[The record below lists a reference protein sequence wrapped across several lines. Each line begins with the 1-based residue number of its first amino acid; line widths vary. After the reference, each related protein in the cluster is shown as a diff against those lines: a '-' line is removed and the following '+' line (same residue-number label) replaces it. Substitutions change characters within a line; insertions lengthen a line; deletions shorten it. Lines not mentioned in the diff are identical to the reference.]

1 MQTSRILAIG
11 EISPELAELVRLLSE
26 RYAVSLAQSMTD
38 IERAAEQ
45 PPILIIAERRC
56 LQRLNFES
64 VSAMIQNIE
73 TLWML
78 LDNDSAADD
87 DDSALLSRMYF
98 VIPAP
103 CAPEMAYHLA
113 LRAIEHAQLVR
124 EHEQLVCEHEQLVC
138 EHEQLVR
145 ASEEVQP
152 SRSRVPESAPMRD
165 AFQQEAVCEN
175 MTAQQWGEKMSSEKF
190 AMLGQMLAG
199 IIHEINT
206 PSGAINAAVVNVQ
219 HHLKTLLES
228 GSAVSRL
235 GMKPEETLTVLRIFG
250 NMLNALEG
258 KPRRHSGEIRNEQKA
273 LAERLT
279 QRNVPDAAKLAR
291 EVARLG
297 ISPWLDEALLLFEAY
312 SVEPLLAFL
321 TSWHRIIHSAQD
333 IKLSN
338 EMLTRMVRAVKSYS
352 YPWQD
357 RQELADIQESLDTAL
372 ILLANKFKHKITLA
386 TDFAEL
392 PAILCNPSDLTH
404 VWLNLLH
411 NAIQAIDG
419 DGEIRI
425 ETFATKDYIGVRV
438 TDTGNGI
445 PSDILPK
452 IFAPNFTTKSREE
465 GTGFGLYLVRQILDK
480 HQATIEVS
488 SVPGHT
494 TFEVRLP
501 R

>member
-26 RYAVSLAQSMTD
+26 QYAVFLAQSMTD
-38 IERAAEQ
+38 IERFAEQ
-45 PPILIIAERRC
+45 PPVLIIAERRC

-64 VSAMIQNIE
+64 VSAMIQDAG

-87 DDSALLSRMYF
+87 DDSMLLSRMYY

-113 LRAIEHAQLVR
+113 VRAIEHAQLVR
-124 EHEQLVCEHEQLVC
+124 EHERLA
-138 EHEQLVR
+138 R
-145 ASEEVQP
+145 ASEDVRP
-152 SRSRVPESAPMRD
+152 SLTHAPEAVPTRD
-165 AFQQEAVCEN
+165 ASPQEAVCEK

-219 HHLKTLLES
+219 HHLNTVLEN
-228 GSAVSRL
+228 GLAVSRL
-235 GMKPEETLTVLRIFG
+235 GMTPEETHTVVRIFQT
-250 NMLNALEG
+250 MLSTLES

-291 EVARLG
+291 EIARLG
-297 ISPWLDEALLLFEAY
+297 VSASLDEMLSLFQTH
-312 SVEPLLAFL
+312 SVEPLLAFF

-372 ILLANKFKHKITLA
+372 ILLATKFKHKITLA
-386 TDFAEL
+386 TEFAVL
-392 PAILCNPSDLTH
+392 PAIPCNPSDLTH

-425 ETFATKDYIGVRV
+425 ETCAAKAYISVRV
-438 TDTGNGI
+438 IDTGKGI
-445 PSDILPK
+445 PPDVLPK

-465 GTGFGLYLVRQILDK
+465 GTGLGLYLVRQILDK
-480 HQATIEVS
+480 HHATIDVTS
-488 SVPGHT
+488 APGNT
-494 TFEVRLP
+494 VFEVRLP